1 MSKLKK
7 LLLFSHI
14 CNKRNITG
22 AEKLLLFLATRLSP
36 YFQCV
41 IVVPKEGLLTRLAG
55 RCGIRTIVQNIPLLY
70 GMCLPHEGLAQH
82 ADDLLRGAAFK
93 ETSRLL
99 AAERPDYVLVNTST
113 HVVPAM
119 AAKSMGVPVIWHI
132 TEVIASNDYT
142 GTSIRNIDQ
151 YSDWIVCISESAA
164 APFRGCSAGK
174 LRILYPSWSWS
185 DFNPHMWPQ
194 LREHQRQQWKVN
206 SDDRVIGYISSFL
219 IPEKGADHFIEAALI
234 LAGQYQQSKFVIIG
248 AELSNPFYLKL
259 RQRITE
265 SPYAERFIFI
275 DYVSDIESAFSAMD
289 VVIVP
294 SMKEEGFGLTAM
306 EAMIMEK
313 PVIAYASGGLEEILR
328 LTGNQPFLAP
338 VGEYSELSAR
348 VSRFLD
354 EPDLIESVGRNNRI
368 QIEAC
373 FGPEAYE
380 ANLQAMLNHIG
391 GATPSAVPVADLP
404 SLRPVRSSPK
414 TRRRAKK
421 ARLLPSARRRLQSI
435 KSRKLVMNLKRLKR
449 GRRGSEARVKRG
461 ARSIRSIRRVS
472 HMRRRRKDKK
482 RL

>member
-1 MSKLKK
+1 
-7 LLLFSHI
+7 
-14 CNKRNITG
+14 
-22 AEKLLLFLATRLSP
+22 
-36 YFQCV
+36 
-41 IVVPKEGLLTRLAG
+41 
-55 RCGIRTIVQNIPLLY
+55 
-70 GMCLPHEGLAQH
+70 
-82 ADDLLRGAAFK
+82 
-93 ETSRLL
+93 
-99 AAERPDYVLVNTST
+99 
-113 HVVPAM
+113 
-119 AAKSMGVPVIWHI
+119 
-132 TEVIASNDYT
+132 
-142 GTSIRNIDQ
+142 
-151 YSDWIVCISESAA
+151 
-164 APFRGCSAGK
+164 
-174 LRILYPSWSWS
+174 
-185 DFNPHMWPQ
+185 
-194 LREHQRQQWKVN
+194 
-206 SDDRVIGYISSFL
+206 
-219 IPEKGADHFIEAALI
+219 
-234 LAGQYQQSKFVIIG
+234 
-248 AELSNPFYLKL
+248 
-259 RQRITE
+259 
-265 SPYAERFIFI
+265 
-275 DYVSDIESAFSAMD
+275 
-289 VVIVP
+289 
-294 SMKEEGFGLTAM
+294 
-306 EAMIMEK
+306 MEK

-391 GATPSAVPVADLP
+391 GAAPSAVPVADLP